1 MLTIFSI
8 PKPFCG
14 HIEIIQRNA
23 LRSWTLLRPRPEIL
37 LFGNDEGVA
46 DAARRLDVL
55 HIPDVARNEYGTPLL
70 NDVFEKAGRLA
81 THDLLCFV
89 NADIIL
95 MNDLLDAV
103 RHAAARKRQFLVV
116 GQRWNMDIPEALDF
130 CTDWESGLR
139 AKIAAQG
146 RLEADDGI
154 DYFAFPRRI
163 GWQIPPF
170 AIGRTVWD
178 NWLIYRARVLG
189 LSVIDATEAV
199 TAVHQVHDY
208 SHILPAANA
217 VDVWKGPEA
226 TRNLQ
231 LAGGREHIFTL
242 QDATYSLS
250 PRGLRRTRGRKTLQ
264 RALETLPTL
273 SPRLAPL
280 ARLTRKFISALRRI
294 GEGIRRT
301 WNSRG
306 AGADVKP

>member
-1 MLTIFSI
+1 VVTIFSI
-8 PKPFCG
+8 PKPFSG
-14 HIEIIQRNA
+14 HIKIIQQNA
-23 LRSWTLLRPRPEIL
+23 IRSWTLLRPRPEIL
-37 LFGNDEGVA
+37 LFGNDEGVV
-46 DAARRLDVL
+46 DAARRLDVR

-70 NDVFEKAGRLA
+70 NDVFEKARHLA
-81 THDLLCFV
+81 THDLLCYV

-103 RHAAARKRQFLVV
+103 EHVAACKRQFLVV

-139 AKIAAQG
+139 AKMAAQG

-154 DYFAFPRRI
+154 DYFVFPRRI

-208 SHILPAANA
+208 SHVLPVAKAA
-217 VDVWKGPEA
+217 DVWKGPEA

-250 PRGLRRTRGRKTLQ
+250 PGGLRRTLGRRNLS

-273 SPRLAPL
+273 SPYLALP
-280 ARLTRKFISALRRI
+280 AWVVRKLISALRRI
-294 GEGIRRT
+294 GKGIRRT
-301 WNSRG
+301 WNSKE